1 MKTTARL
8 VHACVALLSAAAL
21 VSSFYLGWTDGTNLP
36 AGVGYAGGFSAG
48 WEHALNQPAYFTVL
62 SGLLVCV
69 TSAMLAVR
77 PERGSRIFH
86 SLRLAGVVQMM
97 ITGLVFNILLRGDGE
112 LTGVSL
118 FNDQVLHVILP
129 VLVPVVWLLCGP
141 HGRLSGHV
149 VLGAAV
155 VPLLWLAVTLIRGPL
170 LDWYPYDIL
179 DVPGLGFGGV
189 GVYIGAIMTAFMA
202 IACLLWLIDRLFSG
216 RARPTAPR

>member
-1 MKTTARL
+1 MRTAARF
-8 VHACVALLSAAAL
+8 VHGCVALLSAAGL
-21 VSSFYLGWTDGTNLP
+21 VSSFYLGWTGDTSLP
-36 AGVGYAGGFSAG
+36 SGVGYAGGFSAG
-48 WEHALNQPAYFTVL
+48 WEHMLNQPAYFTVL

-77 PERGSRIFH
+77 PERTSQVFG

-97 ITGLVFNILLRGDGE
+97 ITGLVFNILLRGDGA

-141 HGRLSGHV
+141 RGRVSGRV
-149 VLGAAV
+149 VLGATV
-155 VPLLWLAVTLIRGPL
+155 VPLLWLAVTLIRGPI

-179 DVPGLGFGGV
+179 DVPGLGAGGV
-189 GVYIGAIMTAFMA
+189 AVYIVAILAAFVA
-202 IACLLWLIDRLFSG
+202 IACLLWLIDRVIAALK
-216 RARPTAPR
+216 R